1 MVGQEDVMGRST
13 VPGGR
18 IEAPLDFAARVRG
31 REPVA
36 FRHGLADEPELSF
49 EAVTRLAD
57 ELGADSV
64 TSEAAVKPILV
75 PDEAAVPGRVGQ
87 PSRLIADLERSE
99 SWLTLLN
106 IEQSP
111 RYRRLV
117 DDELDALATRSGL
130 RPRSWRIRSGFI
142 FTSSPG
148 SVTPA
153 HFDIEHSLLLQLRGN
168 RTLHFGDFTTAD
180 ARASEIRRYWNG
192 SFGRIADMPI
202 PRGAFEVGPGDGVYI
217 PPYTPHWLINSDA
230 ASLSLTLTFFDRSND
245 RESCVQVFDRRFG
258 RLQPQARPR
267 PASRPADEAK
277 YLLVRVNRGL
287 RSLGRTGVQRSGS
300 R

>member
-1 MVGQEDVMGRST
+1 MGDGT
-13 VPGGR
+13 AVGGR
-18 IEAPLDFAARVRG
+18 IEAPPDFASYVRR

-36 FRHGLADEPELSF
+36 FRHGLDGEPDLSTA
-49 EAVTRLAD
+49 AVTRLAD
-57 ELGADSV
+57 ELGPESV

-75 PDEAAVPGRVGQ
+75 PDEAAVPGRVGHA
-87 PSRLIADLERSE
+87 SRLIADLERSE

-111 RYRRLV
+111 RYRQLV
-117 DDELDALATRSGL
+117 DDELAALAVRSGL
-130 RPRSWRIRSGFI
+130 RPRSWRNRSGFV

-153 HFDIEHSLLLQLRGN
+153 HFDIEHSLLLQLRG
-168 RTLHFGDFTTAD
+168 RRMLHFGDFADAD
-180 ARASEIRRYWNG
+180 ARATEIGRYWNG

-245 RESCVQVFDRRFG
+245 RESCVQVFDQRFG
-258 RLQPQARPR
+258 RTRPQSRQR
-267 PASRPADEAK
+267 PASQPADEAK

-287 RSLGRTGVQRSGS
+287 RSLGRGGVQRSGS